1 MLRFCS
7 STSEKFSLLSYPRSV
22 RSIPEHRHIVGSGSS
37 PCGNKCNN
45 ELTVLKRLCPLKA
58 TEVLPIWCHVFST
71 KGTRGDIQAVQLR
84 RRRIHFVCAP
94 SSHPFPP
101 CAAPSGSRSSEYV
114 MLLYMRLDTCIT
126 LVAILFHRHQT
137 WYNLRKTYSTT
148 LTRNYTPHPWILKK
162 KKSLKKGVLN
172 FSTQGFQGL
181 SSFN

>member
-7 STSEKFSLLSYPRSV
+7 SASEKFSLLPYPRSV

-71 KGTRGDIQAVQLR
+71 KGTRGDIQALQLR

-114 MLLYMRLDTCIT
+114 MLLYMRLDTCMT
-126 LVAILFHRHQT
+126 LVAILFHKHQICYKEICERHTQLHSHLIKHLIHGF
-137 WYNLRKTYSTT
+137 W
-148 LTRNYTPHPWILKK
+148 KK
-162 KKSLKKGVLN
+162 KPKKSSSELLN
-172 FSTQGFQGL
+172 
-181 SSFN
+181 SSVPRSQ

>member
-37 PCGNKCNN
+37 PCDNKCNN
-45 ELTVLKRLCPLKA
+45 ELTVLKRLSPLKA

-71 KGTRGDIQAVQLR
+71 KGTRGDIQALQLR
-84 RRRIHFVCAP
+84 LRRIHFVCAP

-126 LVAILFHRHQT
+126 LIAILFHKHQT
-137 WYNLRKTYSTT
+137 WYKEICERHTQLHSHVIKH
-148 LTRNYTPHPWILKK
+148 LIHGFWKK
-162 KKSLKKGVLN
+162 KPEKSSSQLLN
-172 FSTQGFQGL
+172 
-181 SSFN
+181 SSVPRSQ